1 MSHPVDDDDN
11 ERSTVGFIPG
21 YQAQP
26 PDSFLKPTETQK
38 PTDSNESAT
47 VPAPATPI
55 ERPGPDD
62 QATIPDESDPGPLS
76 GFPGGKG
83 GNAPPTVPL
92 TTDIPMTS
100 AAFGSVDFRD
110 QPGSRATVDATGQ
123 LKEGQI
129 AFGRY
134 LVIRLMGK
142 GGMGTVWLVRHLELD
157 VERALKMIV
166 AGIAYDP
173 RARGRFRRE
182 AQVMARFSEHP
193 NAVTVHD
200 ARLTESD
207 VAFIEM
213 EYVRG
218 PSLDKVLRKGVPM
231 PLDWTARILDQLCD
245 VLQVAHDHQIVHRD
259 LKPSNLMLVEGRPE
273 GHEFLKVLD
282 FGIAKVL
289 GVEEIESDPHTMTGA
304 FMGTPPYTSPEQA
317 EGRAGPLSD
326 IYSVGVILFE
336 LLTGHR
342 PYTGS
347 PARLITATLM
357 QAPPAFATVNPHVDV
372 PPEVER
378 VVQRCLAKNPADRPQ
393 SARDLAEEFLQ
404 ALPALTEVQQAPS
417 SRVRKRAAAALLL
430 AALGTGGAFAWNR
443 KSPPTPTPN
452 GKTAPNP
459 VTPNDV
465 NAPGV
470 ANLPDGYEAVDPT
483 DLVGDYPRVI
493 RRKTDGV
500 QFIRI
505 PGADQF
511 HMGGIGPTAGQP
523 EPPPSQTVAILDFYL
538 QEAEVTNGEMR
549 AYFKSR
555 AVGAAPETF
564 ESAYNRLTGKFGR
577 SEDEADRHPAVGI
590 AHQFAED
597 FAAAAGGR
605 LPTSAEWEFAA
616 RSLGRADRP
625 YLWDSAAPP
634 EMEDPKTN
642 IDSATKPGPPTVPV
656 KSYNSDRTE
665 QGVFDLIGN
674 VREWCQDK
682 TVYKLQG
689 GNQEQFKVR
698 GGSWSS
704 PADLFSTT
712 ASETLPGDE
721 TLNDLG
727 FRIVI
732 DWPAKK

>member
-1 MSHPVDDDDN
+1 MSQPFDDDDI
-11 ERSTVGFIPG
+11 ERSTVGFTPG

-26 PDSFLKPTETQK
+26 PDSFLEPTETHE
-38 PTDSNESAT
+38 PADSNESVT
-47 VPAPATPI
+47 VPALATPL
-55 ERPGPDD
+55 ERPNFDD
-62 QATIPDESDPGPLS
+62 QATIPDQSDTGPLS
-76 GFPGGKG
+76 GFPEGADSG
-83 GNAPPTVPL
+83 APPTVPL
-92 TTDIPMTS
+92 TTDTPMTS
-100 AAFGSVDFRD
+100 AAFGAVDLRD
-110 QPGSRATVDATGQ
+110 QAGSWGTVESTGQ
-123 LKEGQI
+123 LREGQI

-134 LVIRLMGK
+134 LAIRLLGR

-157 VERALKMIV
+157 IERALKMIV

-173 RARGRFRRE
+173 QARGRFRRE
-182 AQVMARFSEHP
+182 AQVMAKFSEHP

-231 PLDWTARILDQLCD
+231 SLDWTARILAQLCD

-289 GVEEIESDPHTMTGA
+289 GVEEIEGDPHTMTGA

-317 EGRAGPLSD
+317 EGRADPLSD

-336 LLTGHR
+336 FLTGRR

-347 PARLITATLM
+347 PARLITATLT
-357 QAPPAFATVNPHVDV
+357 QPPPSFAAVNPDVVV

-378 VVQRCLAKNPADRPQ
+378 VVQRCLSKNPADRPQ
-393 SARDLAEEFLQ
+393 SARALAEEFLR
-404 ALPALTEVQQAPS
+404 AVPALAMSSNVVQAPPS
-417 SRVRKRAAAALLL
+417 PPSWILRGAFAASLL
-430 AALGTGGAFAWNR
+430 AALGLGGVVAWNR
-443 KSPPTPTPN
+443 KDVSKPN
-452 GKTAPNP
+452 DTIGLIP
-459 VTPNDV
+459 VTNKIDRVPKV
-465 NAPGV
+465 V
-470 ANLPDGYEAVDPT
+470 KLPDGYEALDPN
-483 DLVGDYPRVI
+483 DLVGAYPRVI

-505 PGADQF
+505 PGSEEFQ
-511 HMGGIGPTAGQP
+511 MGGIGPTAGQP
-523 EPPPSQTVAILDFYL
+523 EPPPGKAVAIGDFYL
-538 QEAEVTNGEMR
+538 QDAEVTNGEMR

-555 AVGAAPETF
+555 AVGVAPETF
-564 ESAYNRLTGKFGR
+564 DTAYRRLTEKFER
-577 SEDEADRHPAVGI
+577 SEDEADRHPAVGV
-590 AHQFAED
+590 AHEFAED
-597 FAAAAGGR
+597 FAATAGGR

-625 YLWDSAAPP
+625 YVWDSAAPP
-634 EMEDPKTN
+634 EMDDARAN
-642 IDSATKPGPPTVPV
+642 IDSTTKPGSPTLPV
-656 KSYNSDRTE
+656 KSFNSDRTE
-665 QGVFDLIGN
+665 QGIFDLIGN

-682 TVYKLQG
+682 IVYKLQG
-689 GNQEQFKVR
+689 GQQEQFVVR

-712 ASETLPGDE
+712 ASEALPGSE
-721 TLNDLG
+721 TL
-727 FRIVI
+727 
-732 DWPAKK
+732 